1 STKRVEALR
10 RGDWVR
16 TAAGRAARVACVW
29 ETRTPGGITLA
40 RVPANTPDYIP
51 RVLGGGCMGVIA
63 PGVASAAEAQA
74 VVDAAKYA
82 PIGAR
87 GVSGALPVTG
97 LRPIP
102 ELYAKVNAV
111 KTVIVMFDSGA
122 ALNAADDIAAVDGVD
137 IVMIGTNDLLAEL
150 GLPAGN
156 FDNLAI
162 KDAYQRT
169 INACSKHGKHVGV
182 GGFASRP
189 DLIAEFVEMGARDV
203 SSGTDLNFLLAAARE
218 KAAAVAKFEL

>member
-1 STKRVEALR
+1 M
-10 RGDWVR
+10 
-16 TAAGRAARVACVW
+16 
-29 ETRTPGGITLA
+29 
-40 RVPANTPDYIP
+40 PANTPDYIP
-51 RVLGGGCMGVIA
+51 RVLDGGCMGVIA

-111 KTVIVMFDSGA
+111 KTVIVMFESGA